1 MVASASRDRSI
12 RLWVPS
18 AVRGTS
24 GEFRAH
30 TACVRSVHFSPD
42 GHQLV
47 TSSDD
52 KSIKLWSVAKRRFV
66 LTLHGHSNWVRCSR
80 FSPDGGLV
88 ASCADDKS
96 IKLFDPRSA
105 KCTHTFQEMKGMF
118 LQKIFIILWSCNYVL
133 FFSNLLCVITG
144 HALNVEWHPSG
155 TCIGAALSNHAARI
169 YDVRA
174 LKVVQHYASHEGAV
188 NRVAFHPSGNYLL
201 TASQDGTMKVIHNE

>member
-1 MVASASRDRSI
+1 MFRFLGHTDGVLDLTFSPSGHLVASASRDRSV

-30 TACVRSVHFSPD
+30 TGSVRSVHFSPD

-52 KSIKLWSVAKRRFV
+52 KSIKLWSVARRRFV

-80 FSPDGGLV
+80 FSPDGNAV

-96 IKLFDPRSA
+96 IKLFDPRSGQ
-105 KCTHTFQEMKGMF
+105 CTYTFHETKGK
-118 LQKIFIILWSCNYVL
+118 LINIITILICLYDNIILPKSWPL
-133 FFSNLLCVITG
+133 KLLVGLYIATNPNFPLMRC
-144 HALNVEWHPSG
+144 HPQNC
-155 TCIGAALSNHAARI
+155 T
-169 YDVRA
+169 
-174 LKVVQHYASHEGAV
+174 
-188 NRVAFHPSGNYLL
+188 YLTL
-201 TASQDGTMKVIHNE
+201 G

>member
-1 MVASASRDRSI
+1 MLLNSPIASSSRSDHRFLGHTDGVLDLAFSPSGHLVASASRDRSV

-52 KSIKLWSVAKRRFV
+52 KSIKLWAVARRRFV
-66 LTLHGHSNWVRCSR
+66 STLHGHSNWVRCSR
-80 FSPDGGLV
+80 FSPDGNLV
-88 ASCADDKS
+88 ASCADDKT

-105 KCTHTFQEMKGMF
+105 QCIHTFQEVKGE
-118 LQKIFIILWSCNYVL
+118 IS
-133 FFSNLLCVITG
+133 
-144 HALNVEWHPSG
+144 
-155 TCIGAALSNHAARI
+155 
-169 YDVRA
+169 
-174 LKVVQHYASHEGAV
+174 
-188 NRVAFHPSGNYLL
+188 
-201 TASQDGTMKVIHNE
+201 